1 MKERRRFKR
10 FPFREDIIV
19 DGTKTCST
27 MDISEG
33 GLHISTIQT
42 YDKHGV
48 IEITIPFKSEKI
60 TFKARVQHCQP
71 GIGIGVR
78 FIDLDD
84 KQREKIKEIISSF
97 VKKPDKPQR
106 PKSILVADDSEALLA
121 YLPIVLQ
128 RMGYN
133 KVIIARN
140 GRNALKLIKAL
151 RPDVVLLDIMMPLMD
166 GVEVLR
172 HIKSAEQTSTIP
184 AIMLTTVSDMEK
196 YEKCKKLKCSGYLS
210 KPVKVT
216 ELSDTLNRC
225 ITYAGG
231 KQRKF
236 LRSVLEKKVAV
247 TYNGEKKEHYGVSIS
262 EGGMYIRKVNPFPVG
277 AEINIA
283 IHLKDEELY
292 LTGKVIHAIPVRE
305 GTFSVI
311 PGMTIEFK
319 GLSSGDAAKL
329 KDYIVTLLI
338 GDILEEQ
345 EEPVTIDY

>member
-151 RPDVVLLDIMMPLMD
+151 RPDVVLLAIMMPLMD

-196 YEKCKKLKCSGYLS
+196 YEECKKLGCSGYLA